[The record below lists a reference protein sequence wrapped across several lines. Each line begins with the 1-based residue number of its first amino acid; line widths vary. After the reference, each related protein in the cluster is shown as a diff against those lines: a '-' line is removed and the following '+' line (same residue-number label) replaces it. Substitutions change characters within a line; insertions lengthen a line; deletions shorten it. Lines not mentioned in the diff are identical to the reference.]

1 MCTDYAVE
9 LSVNT
14 SITDKCPGDMITVVC
29 STTNN
34 EMEWEWQSNDLTE
47 SYTYVAYWFAYMEL
61 NVPHTFSRIQSVTT
75 TLLNYS
81 IQPLYLKSSL
91 QYVVSSEY
99 PEANIECNDYMVSPS
114 ETIQVMTKS
123 ESLFYQEE
131 LFYIIIIFLIS

>member
-9 LSVNT
+9 LSVNS
-14 SITDKCPGDMITVVC
+14 SITDKCPGDVISVLC
-29 STTNN
+29 STANI
-34 EMEWEWQSNDLTE
+34 EIEWEWPSNDLTE
-47 SYTYVAYWFAYMEL
+47 SYTYSAHRFTYKEL

-81 IQPLYLKSSL
+81 RQPLYLKSSL